1 MSSKKALA
9 ILILLSL
16 PLLSTNCGYN
26 QMVASDQ
33 QVKASWAEVLN
44 QYKRRLDLIS
54 NFVNVVQGYASHEK
68 EVLTKVTEARSR
80 VGSINATPEL
90 INDPQAFAKYQSAW
104 KDTNSALSKLMVVV
118 ENYPNLKA
126 DQSFRDLSAELAGTE
141 NRLAVS
147 RNRYIKAVQ
156 EYNTLVL
163 SFPELITAKIFGFK
177 EKPSFTVEDEQ
188 AIQKAPEIKFGK

>member
-1 MSSKKALA
+1 
-9 ILILLSL
+9 
-16 PLLSTNCGYN
+16 
-26 QMVASDQ
+26 MVASDQ